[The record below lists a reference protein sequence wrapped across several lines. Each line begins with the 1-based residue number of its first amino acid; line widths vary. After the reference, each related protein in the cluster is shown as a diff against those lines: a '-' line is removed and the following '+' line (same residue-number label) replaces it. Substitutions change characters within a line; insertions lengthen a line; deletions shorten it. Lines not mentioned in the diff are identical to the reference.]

1 MPEPHTPAGAKWVDI
16 GLFRKLK
23 LTELMSLEF
32 RVEMTN
38 ALNLVNLSTPATGR
52 NSTSFGKITSAAGM
66 RQTQLGLR
74 LAW

>member
-1 MPEPHTPAGAKWVDI
+1 
-16 GLFRKLK
+16 
-23 LTELMSLEF
+23 
-32 RVEMTN
+32 MTN
-38 ALNLVNLSTPATGR
+38 ALNLVNLGSPATSR